1 MSKISTILG
10 GALLCIA
17 LTGCENFLTGDEAK
31 DNIKREIDYANAPS
45 YTIYVVADRDC
56 GQIRKPITGE
66 LKKKVTDTFDLKF
79 EPADDY
85 TFVRWEAS
93 SEELPEGANIKDY
106 ITFEEQGN
114 PETKATFIKALDS
127 IVITAVCPHLP
138 SFDYTITGSNGK
150 FSPSKG
156 TYTCT
161 QSYNYQLAFEPDTD
175 YEFIKWEIYD
185 SVSGDAIPNGLYLEI
200 ADLRNENTTIVLN
213 QAPADPDLKITVR
226 PVVTERPQILSNS
239 PLYNSEGVYK
249 DSRIQIVFDYDIDES
264 CIYYTEEEMRTML
277 ADKTADQGL
286 FQETKDGDTVYYG
299 YKKNNKTFFK
309 NILIK
314 DNQKG
319 TNYNDKFKHPEFKSP
334 RILTISTDSK
344 HPLPDFAEVLVTAE
358 KNFSYT
364 LDNKPVSLAGNKKWI
379 YLTNKKTD
387 DISPQVVN
395 PDTEF
400 RVGLSDGTE
409 ITATTTLPT
418 TTPSGITNYLNHS
431 NNELYLKLKINDTG
445 SGPANTCQLLLDRIA
460 DQNYDSSSESITK
473 TIDLKIDDT
482 DRQSA
487 FYNDSSAGG
496 YVDLSDIPDGVYG
509 LKFKFFDKNERS
521 TTYPA
526 EENLKYYFTK
536 DPTKPAMA
544 APSLS
549 EPYVIGNGSI
559 SYITNKLNFSWTPCA
574 DLKKTLIE
582 YKLKSEN
589 TYTNSETVTSDQG
602 NAVTINNLQ
611 AGNDYDFKITY
622 TDYNNNET
630 VNEIE
635 KTLRSLP
642 PQNIRCTSYRYGFLT
657 IQWDPPAG
665 TFEKYEIQY
674 DDHKPSSSGTFIRT
688 VNVEKTATE
697 KELSVQAWG
706 FPLRRTFKIS
716 TLNSKNQKSNE
727 VEFSTYTGF
736 IPSCYPMQ
744 SGTALKLRIVL
755 DNVEK
760 ATGLTYTLEKR
771 SSNSNNYVYAA
782 DLQHGGGYYTLT
794 ETGCSYRVKAEFQA
808 DGKNYIIYSEECFK
822 N

>member
-1 MSKISTILG
+1 MSKLGTILG

-66 LKKKVTDTFDLKF
+66 LKRKVTDTFDLKF

-93 SEELPEGANIKDY
+93 SEELPEGENIKDY
-106 ITFEEQGN
+106 ITFEDQGN

-161 QSYNYQLAFEPDTD
+161 QSYTYQLAFEPDTD

-185 SVSGDAIPNGLYLEI
+185 SVTGEAIPNGLYLEI

-213 QAPADPDLKITVR
+213 QAPADPELKITVR

-239 PLYNSEGVYK
+239 PLYSSEGVYK

-264 CIYYTEEEMRTML
+264 CIYYTEEEMKTML

-286 FQETKDGDTVYYG
+286 FQETKDGNTVYYG

-544 APSLS
+544 APSIS
-549 EPYVIGNGSI
+549 EVDS
-559 SYITNKLNFSWTPCA
+559 TANKLKFTWTPSKDVETA
-574 DLKKTLIE
+574 LIQYKPHTESTWTSAPVISNAYTTKTC
-582 YKLKSEN
+582 
-589 TYTNSETVTSDQG
+589 
-602 NAVTINNLQ
+602 TIDSLL
-611 AGNDYDFKITY
+611 GGTTYDFKYTY
-622 TDYNNNET
+622 TDYNGNTTED
-630 VNEIE
+630 VIQ

-674 DDHKPSSSGTFIRT
+674 DDHKPSSSSTFIRT

-736 IPSCYPMQ
+736 KPNCSTRLY
-744 SGTALKLRIVL
+744 GTALKLSIVL
-755 DNVEK
+755 DEVEE

-782 DLQHGGGYYTLT
+782 ELPHKGGNYTLT

-808 DGKNYIIYSEECFK
+808 DDKNYIIYSEECFK